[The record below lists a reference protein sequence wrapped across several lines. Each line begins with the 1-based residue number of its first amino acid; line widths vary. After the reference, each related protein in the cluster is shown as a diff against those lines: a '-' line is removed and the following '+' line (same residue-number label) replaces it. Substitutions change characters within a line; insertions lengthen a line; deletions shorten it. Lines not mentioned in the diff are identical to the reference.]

1 QVTELKVE
9 LGRRGLS
16 QTGLKFDLAQRLQTA
31 MDVDEF
37 GALPSLAGSL
47 PPPSASSPLPQERTI
62 KPSEELSSAGTLSM
76 VVDALQSN
84 DNAPSVAED
93 TPTFREILSSGE
105 RERCENGS
113 KCDGSDQNMEV
124 GILSTE
130 RALET
135 CIEGG
140 DANEIKSGKANEE
153 NVHSEERTMS
163 GRKTVLPPSD
173 YGDEK
178 EDATAERDTVTTGAE
193 DTPLLPPASTD
204 VTRAPTSPQLGA
216 ECVAEETSHQTG
228 GGAEDV
234 DKDMTGRRNVL
245 TSNELKDCG
254 GANQRNDAN
263 QDGPSELPPDYSLLL
278 CSQAERMKDRE
289 ERFRRG
295 KKPEQKKNIE
305 ESSIEDDLRSD
316 GVDRAE
322 ADCDGHDRDGKFDSR
337 FSGSSSVGG
346 GENLSAGGDS
356 FSEAPGAGVAED
368 ARKTKLMKRKERF
381 MVPPPAGNA
390 PPSKNISRAEVEI
403 LSADCTASKVSA
415 GTVVE
420 EMSEP
425 ASSRRQMASEAAVKM
440 ARRAERFAMKQGG
453 SRVPSVSE
461 SCVSVRDPRGS
472 MFAES
477 DSTSE
482 GDTKKR
488 QTASGATPGGCCV
501 DPLPQ
506 RKSRAGA
513 STAISRTNDEGA
525 LKRPRGCPDEGK
537 EASEQSHGREK
548 QHQASPSNAPP
559 RGRGGGKGASFPSK
573 GSHDVCRDDTAEKKA
588 AEQAAKMAERRQRF
602 AENPRAPSFR

>member
-1 QVTELKVE
+1 
-9 LGRRGLS
+9 
-16 QTGLKFDLAQRLQTA
+16 
-31 MDVDEF
+31 
-37 GALPSLAGSL
+37 
-47 PPPSASSPLPQERTI
+47 
-62 KPSEELSSAGTLSM
+62 M

-130 RALET
+130 RTLET

-140 DANEIKSGKANEE
+140 DANEIKSDKAKCGATGTEEESTQRLIVGSSKSEE

-163 GRKTVLPPSD
+163 GRKTVLPPSE

-178 EDATAERDTVTTGAE
+178 EDGTAERDTVTTGAE

-337 FSGSSSVGG
+337 FSGSGGVGG
-346 GENLSAGGDS
+346 GENSSAGGDS

-390 PPSKNISRAEVEI
+390 PPSKNIPRAEVEI

-461 SCVSVRDPRGS
+461 SCVS
-472 MFAES
+472 
-477 DSTSE
+477 STEVWYRNIFSPVSA
-482 GDTKKR
+482 R
-488 QTASGATPGGCCV
+488 S
-501 DPLPQ
+501 
-506 RKSRAGA
+506 RKSYTHATRQHLHIFPMAWHPPPPGSLA
-513 STAISRTNDEGA
+513 QLGHSHKPVLPGIFSYQRT
-525 LKRPRGCPDEGK
+525 R
-537 EASEQSHGREK
+537 
-548 QHQASPSNAPP
+548 PP
-559 RGRGGGKGASFPSK
+559 RQHVRRVRQHIGGRHQEATNSEW
-573 GSHDVCRDDTAEKKA
+573 CYTWR
-588 AEQAAKMAERRQRF
+588 MLC
-602 AENPRAPSFR
+602 